1 MNELFSTWLFDLG
14 RITLVLSVAA
24 LAVGFALRFIRPTT
38 IRLHRTAWCL
48 VLLIGWLFVRLPVS
62 IPWYEPEVVPVQK
75 EIVASEFPETGFPA
89 SKNLALEP
97 LPDNLPK
104 DLPVN
109 LFADAATLDKMAVP
123 LEEIKASKPVLEP
136 QKPETPSS
144 AVKPIPVDVPASAGD
159 GTNPFHWGLALLVVW
174 ILGMIVTLLR
184 WLLGYVRSLRSMS
197 TALQPDDVSARQWQ
211 TLLAEQG
218 IDREIPLRLTE
229 NMGPLLCRW
238 PDGYEL
244 VVPAKLWESLS
255 PSVRL
260 SVMRH
265 ELAHYQRGDVW
276 KSLVMRI
283 LALPHW
289 FNPAAWWAVRRFEEA
304 AEWACD
310 EAAIGNDVRS
320 TDYARTLLAIAEA
333 SLGAGS
339 CHPSMSRLNLS
350 ARIRRLV
357 TSQTRKDSI
366 MKKTTLTTLA
376 ILLLAF
382 CLVRIELVAK
392 TPTTETTTQVTAESS
407 DQNASTE
414 TQAPPENKSAP
425 LRYNGKTFDEWKK
438 NLDAETNPEQLC
450 DAIEAFVALGIQE
463 NRSEEAAKLIAGLM
477 QTHSYSLGTDWPD
490 DQTVLLK
497 AIHVFM
503 GQKLDE
509 GSYVKVDNAIPYE
522 IGIPVLCQ
530 ELEQGNDKSR
540 SFVLTVFAH
549 LLGDDRPYVPV
560 ALSDQTV
567 VDSVRKQ
574 VIPSLTKFVKIE
586 DSERLKSYA
595 LQILACQQD
604 SQEFSLS
611 LSRILDGE
619 IVMTESVLL
628 QKLITTPPILIAY
641 EIEQDQLK
649 LEPACRK
656 LLLRIAE
663 TLDSENPQV
672 QAIATTVLLL
682 YLEKLAK
689 SSEKYFSS
697 SNSATTAIP
706 IPISEETRQFL
717 KELTWQAIRNFHLKD
732 FAERAIPNVNCE
744 EADKNNAASS
754 SGFWSELYYKL
765 TRTETFFEFIT
776 EAAESKDDSLSKP
789 AKAILTEVEESTSLL
804 GSYETQI
811 EKLQQID
818 QNTRPCHKLEFR
830 ILANRQDHDELIRLA
845 EKSDETQVLDDQG
858 KRLAWWVPVKAK
870 EVEKFKANLQDRI
883 ITRTVKHDGIPR
895 LEVLVVNDPHNVT
908 DAFLRRADTNIN
920 AYGHISIR
928 FLLSKTGGERLGK
941 LTSENL
947 PDERTGIK
955 RHLGIIINGEL
966 FSAPLVLS
974 TIKDAGLICGDFT
987 QQEAESIVDLLTP
1000 VKPTTPATENKS
1012 PNVTINANGG
1022 TFTSDRISL
1031 TLADKKTEE
1040 TNPQLGVSITSSNSY
1055 DKDGVTALVKITV
1068 ENRGKT
1074 PLENVEI
1081 KFSSGQAFKWDS
1093 VTATYQLEDGNLVW
1107 KRDSLPPH
1115 TSIEYLVR
1123 GKITSQDNPPLCWAH
1138 VSSAQGVNAETLY
1151 VPNIHGAVWA
1161 ADLVPIDEKPAVQE
1175 QEPEPAISVAT
1186 KPKSPTDENYRIEPP
1201 DVLRIELDKVVPKKP
1216 YRLAAYDVIQIKA
1229 INTLL
1234 NHPIDGYFLIESE
1247 GHVNLG
1253 PAYGTVKVVD
1263 MTTEEAEKA
1272 ILKQLETTLKGPRV
1286 TVELMRAAG
1295 MLPITGTY
1303 LVGPDGTINL
1313 KKYGQI
1319 HVADLTMAHAKLVVQ
1334 KHLEKWLESPKV
1346 SMDIGKYQSKHYYL
1360 VIAREGLRSNIVRV
1374 PFVGNETILDAIAL
1388 IHDFDASKV
1397 KIQIARPNSNGGQ
1410 LLNVDCFKLNT
1421 LTNSN
1426 AGGYHLQ
1433 PNDRVLV
1440 LQRKTTES
1448 QNELPMPH
1456 EGFMTNLPTYRI
1468 EPPDLI
1474 QIEGIK
1480 LVPIKQEITPGD
1492 VLEINAINLLIKA
1505 PIKGYYD
1512 VDSEGQVS
1520 LGPAYGK
1527 VKVSGMTAKEARD
1540 AIQKHLETTI
1550 IDPEVSLQIAK
1561 SSSVKPITGTY
1572 LVGPDGT
1579 VNLRTYGSVQVSG
1592 KAIVEARKVIEEH
1605 LSKSLL
1611 NPVVSVDVAAY
1622 NSKVFYIIQKSEAGG
1637 DNVTTIPITG
1647 RETVLDALS
1656 RLQGLADFF
1665 KVTSIRLVR
1674 ISQDKSEN
1682 SLPIDY
1688 QSIITGR
1695 DTKTNYQIFPGD
1707 RLYIESPKPE
1717 K

>member
-75 EIVASEFPETGFPA
+75 EIVASEFPETGFLE
-89 SKNLALEP
+89 SKDLALEP

-276 KSLVMRI
+276 KSLAIRI

-333 SLGAGS
+333 SLGGGS

-392 TPTTETTTQVTAESS
+392 TPATETTTQEAATQKTAESS

-414 TQAPPENKSAP
+414 TQAPPEDEAAP

-450 DAIEAFVALGIQE
+450 NAIEAFVALGIQE
-463 NRSEEAAKLIAGLM
+463 NRSEEAAKLIARLM
-477 QTHSYSLGTDWPD
+477 QTHSYSLSTNDWPD
-490 DQTVLLK
+490 DQTVLMK

-574 VIPSLTKFVKIE
+574 VIPALTKFVKIE
-586 DSERLKSYA
+586 ASERMKSYA
-595 LQILACQQD
+595 RQILGYQQD
-604 SQEFSLS
+604 
-611 LSRILDGE
+611 GK
-619 IVMTESVLL
+619 TAA
-628 QKLITTPPILIAY
+628 TP
-641 EIEQDQLK
+641 
-649 LEPACRK
+649 
-656 LLLRIAE
+656 
-663 TLDSENPQV
+663 S
-672 QAIATTVLLL
+672 
-682 YLEKLAK
+682 
-689 SSEKYFSS
+689 
-697 SNSATTAIP
+697 
-706 IPISEETRQFL
+706 
-717 KELTWQAIRNFHLKD
+717 
-732 FAERAIPNVNCE
+732 
-744 EADKNNAASS
+744 
-754 SGFWSELYYKL
+754 
-765 TRTETFFEFIT
+765 
-776 EAAESKDDSLSKP
+776 
-789 AKAILTEVEESTSLL
+789 
-804 GSYETQI
+804 
-811 EKLQQID
+811 
-818 QNTRPCHKLEFR
+818 KLEFR
-830 ILANRQDHDELIRLA
+830 ILANHQDHDELIRLA
-845 EKSDETQVLDDQG
+845 EKSDEAQVLDDQG
-858 KRLAWWVPVKAK
+858 KRLAWWVPVKVK
-870 EVEKFKANLQDRI
+870 EVEKFKASIQDRI
-883 ITRTVKHDGIPR
+883 ITRTVKHDGVPR
-895 LEVLVVNDPHNVT
+895 LEVLVVNDSHNVT
-908 DAFLRRADTNIN
+908 DAFLRRADTNID
-920 AYGHISIR
+920 AYGDCSIR
-928 FLLSKTGGERLGK
+928 LSLSKTGGERLGK

-947 PDERTGIK
+947 PDEKTGTQ
-955 RHLGIIINGEL
+955 RFLGIIINSEL
-966 FSAPLVLS
+966 FAAPLVFS
-974 TIKDAGLICGDFT
+974 TIKDAAFICGNFT

-1000 VKPTTPATENKS
+1000 VKKTTPATENKS
-1012 PNVTINANGG
+1012 PNATINANGG
-1022 TFTSDRISL
+1022 TFTADRISL
-1031 TLADKKTEE
+1031 TLTDKNPEE

-1068 ENRGKT
+1068 ENRDKT
-1074 PLENVEI
+1074 PLEDVEI

-1123 GKITSQDNPPLCWAH
+1123 GKITSLDNPPLCWAH

-1175 QEPEPAISVAT
+1175 QEPKPAMSVAT

-1247 GHVNLG
+1247 GYVNLG

-1272 ILKQLETTLKGPRV
+1272 ILKQLETILKGPGV

-1346 SMDIGKYQSKHYYL
+1346 SMDVGKYQSKHYYL

-1421 LTNSN
+1421 LTNSY

-1440 LQRKTTES
+1440 LQRKTAES

-1505 PIKGYYD
+1505 PIHGYYD

-1527 VKVSGMTAKEARD
+1527 VKVSGMTAKEARET
-1540 AIQKHLETTI
+1540 IQKHLETTI
-1550 IDPEVSLQIAK
+1550 IDPEVSLRIAK

-1592 KAIVEARKVIEEH
+1592 KTIAEARKVIEKH

-1611 NPVVSVDVAAY
+1611 NPVVSVDIAAY
-1622 NSKVFYIIQKSEAGG
+1622 NSKVFYIIQKSDSGG

-1656 RLQGLADFF
+1656 RLQGLVDFF

-1674 ISQDKSEN
+1674 ISQDKSET

-1688 QSIITGR
+1688 QAIITGR